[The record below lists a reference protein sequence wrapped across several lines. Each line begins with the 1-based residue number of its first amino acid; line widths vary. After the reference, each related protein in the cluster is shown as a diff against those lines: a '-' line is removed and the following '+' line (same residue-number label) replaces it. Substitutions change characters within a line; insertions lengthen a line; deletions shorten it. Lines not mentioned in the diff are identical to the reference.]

1 MSYYPKT
8 GSHIID
14 KFKLVLHLTNYTI
27 KTKLEHATGA
37 DTSNLA
43 AKKIL
48 LLWILKLTN

>member
-14 KFKLVLHLTNYTI
+14 KFKLVLDLTNYAI

-43 AKKIL
+43 TKKIL
-48 LLWILKLTN
+48 LL